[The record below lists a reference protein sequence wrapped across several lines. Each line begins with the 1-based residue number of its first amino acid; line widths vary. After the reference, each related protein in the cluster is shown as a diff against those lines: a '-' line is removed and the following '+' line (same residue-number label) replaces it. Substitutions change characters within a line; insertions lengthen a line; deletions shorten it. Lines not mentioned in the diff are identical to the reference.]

1 MYVYRENERERESDI
16 YLCVCICIYIYIY
29 THTICYKRKFY
40 HKNSGARFAQ
50 GLSKKFLGARFA
62 QGRARNYAVR
72 ARKTIVNA
80 SSLPFSCILG
90 PAQGRARY
98 FSDRAR
104 KNPLKG
110 ARKAAQG
117 GARSPRKGRRIFFNN
132 I

>member
-1 MYVYRENERERESDI
+1 MI
-16 YLCVCICIYIYIY
+16 LLYILYI
-29 THTICYKRKFY
+29 IEKFNQ
-40 HKNSGARFAQ
+40 KNSGARSAQ
-50 GLSKKFLGARFA
+50 GLSKKFPGARFA

-72 ARKTIVNA
+72 ARKTMVKT
-80 SSLPFSCILG
+80 SSPPLSCILG

-117 GARSPRKGRRIFFNN
+117 GARSPRKG
-132 I
+132 